1 MPLIGCRELATASE
15 NMRVIGLTGGI
26 GTGKSE
32 VSRILEELGA
42 VVISADHLGHEAY
55 RPHTETWQKVVDTF
69 GEEVVGADSE
79 IDRKRLGAIVFAD
92 PPARAK
98 LDSIVHP
105 QIAELAR
112 RKIAELRRQETGTIV
127 LEAAL
132 LIEAGWDSL
141 VDEVWIIYASEEAV
155 LERLER
161 RNHLSEVEIRN
172 RISSQ
177 LPFEER
183 AKHGQVI
190 IENTATLK
198 ELRAKIAGLWKSRQ
212 IEGLGENG

>member
-1 MPLIGCRELATASE
+1 
-15 NMRVIGLTGGI
+15 MRVIGLTGGI

-55 RPHTETWQKVVDTF
+55 SPHTETWRKVVDAF
-69 GEEVVGADSE
+69 GEEVVGADGQ
-79 IDRKRLGAIVFAD
+79 IDRKRLGAIVFAN

-98 LDSIVHP
+98 LNSIVHP

-112 RKIAELRRQETGTIV
+112 RKIAELRCQEADTIV

-141 VDEVWIIYASEEAV
+141 VDEVWITCALEETV
-155 LERLER
+155 LERLKR
-161 RNHLSEVEIRN
+161 RNHQSEAEIRS

-198 ELRAKIAGLWKSRQ
+198 ELRAKVEGLWKSRQ
-212 IEGLGENG
+212 KEGLG